1 MSLII
6 NLNCARVSQSKLIQ
20 IRYVLDLQ
28 LLSNTD
34 SRNLNFEQLN
44 RSKYTVLKNRR
55 KQHLLKRYATT
66 AVTASLFHEVANE
79 AGITIQDVMVRND
92 SACGSTIGPITSANL
107 GMRVIDVGIPQ
118 LRVFS
123 STF

>member
-1 MSLII
+1 M
-6 NLNCARVSQSKLIQ
+6 Q
-20 IRYVLDLQ
+20 
-28 LLSNTD
+28 
-34 SRNLNFEQLN
+34 
-44 RSKYTVLKNRR
+44 
-55 KQHLLKRYATT
+55 RYATT

-118 LRVFS
+118 ERVS
-123 STF
+123 SRLFLFKNIDFCRLLGNLYTINQNSNPRF